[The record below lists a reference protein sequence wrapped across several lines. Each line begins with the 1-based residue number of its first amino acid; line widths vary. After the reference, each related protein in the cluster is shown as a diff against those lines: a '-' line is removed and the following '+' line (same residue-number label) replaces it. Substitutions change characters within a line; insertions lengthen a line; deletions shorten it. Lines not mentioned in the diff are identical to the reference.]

1 MLINNKWPNEALA
14 KSQGLD
20 KETYLCQGKSEST
33 TIRE

>member
-20 KETYLCQGKSEST
+20 KETYLCQGKYEGST
-33 TIRE
+33 IPE